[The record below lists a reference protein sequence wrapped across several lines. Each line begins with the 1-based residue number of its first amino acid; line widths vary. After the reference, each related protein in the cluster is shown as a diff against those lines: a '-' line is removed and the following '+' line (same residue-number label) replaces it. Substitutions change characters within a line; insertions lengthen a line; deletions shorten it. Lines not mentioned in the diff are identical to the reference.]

1 MVGFHNENDENMF
14 CWDGKLKPSV
24 HLLVAVY
31 LVMVTAVSNV
41 MSSSTGHLDSVGT
54 LPVLCPCLSRG

>member
-1 MVGFHNENDENMF
+1 M
-14 CWDGKLKPSV
+14 KPSV

-41 MSSSTGHLDSVGT
+41 MSSNSGHLDSAVHSEAILGVMIA
-54 LPVLCPCLSRG
+54 LVFFAIFEPHDENKS